1 MPKSARFRVLTKELN
16 RLRKL
21 FLPRIFSKTGPYSTR
36 QIELTYAYRVFAHAE
51 IEAYFE
57 DRVWETA
64 IIAKQNWDD
73 TGKASRVLI
82 CLLAFS
88 DQKMD
93 APPDTLSPR
102 QGNRTVPPEKINV
115 NEKIKIA
122 INGFRKIIDGN
133 HGIKE
138 ANLLKLL
145 LPIGIDADNLDRVW
159 LVTMNTFGEERGL
172 IAHSS
177 ATNPRMQTSPD
188 PQSELN
194 RVQEILMELEK
205 IDRQIT
211 DLL

>member
-1 MPKSARFRVLTKELN
+1 MPKS
-16 RLRKL
+16 
-21 FLPRIFSKTGPYSTR
+21 RIILKIGLGRPL
-36 QIELTYAYRVFAHAE
+36 EGLKMVG
-51 IEAYFE
+51 
-57 DRVWETA
+57 
-64 IIAKQNWDD
+64 IIPN
-73 TGKASRVLI
+73 KANRVLI

-88 DQKMD
+88 GQTMD
-93 APPDTLSPR
+93 APPNTLSPR
-102 QGNRTVPPEKINV
+102 QGSKIVPPEKINV

-145 LPIGIDADNLDRVW
+145 LPIGIDADNLDRQW
-159 LVTMNTFGEERGL
+159 LATMNTFGEERGL

-194 RVQEILMELEK
+194 RVQEILREIEK